1 MKRLHLIDAHGFC
14 YRAFFSLP
22 EMHSPDG
29 TAVNAVYGFCR
40 TALAL
45 RQRLAADG
53 NADYIAAIFDAPR
66 GRGALVRR
74 QMDPAYK
81 AHRPPAKPALAGQ
94 FALVREAADVLGLN
108 PLDAPEGHEADDLI
122 ASYTASA
129 LDCGIDVE
137 IISSDKDLMQLIRPR
152 ADGHLADAREAECA
166 MYDPLKSTTIGR
178 EDVLAKFGVE
188 PPQILDVLA
197 IAGDAADGVP
207 GVPGIGLKGAAA
219 LVRRY
224 GSLERAIAEVDS
236 ISMPRLSA
244 LLLAGYADQARRA
257 RELIALRCDLS
268 LPRRIEELA
277 FAPPDAARMAEL
289 FKRHGFRSLIPAPEV
304 AA

>member
-1 MKRLHLIDAHGFC
+1 M
-14 YRAFFSLP
+14 
-22 EMHSPDG
+22 
-29 TAVNAVYGFCR
+29 
-40 TALAL
+40 
-45 RQRLAADG
+45 
-53 NADYIAAIFDAPR
+53 
-66 GRGALVRR
+66 
-74 QMDPAYK
+74 
-81 AHRPPAKPALAGQ
+81 
-94 FALVREAADVLGLN
+94 
-108 PLDAPEGHEADDLI
+108 
-122 ASYTASA
+122 
-129 LDCGIDVE
+129 
-137 IISSDKDLMQLIRPR
+137 
-152 ADGHLADAREAECA
+152 
-166 MYDPLKSTTIGR
+166 
-178 EDVLAKFGVE
+178 
-188 PPQILDVLA
+188 
-197 IAGDAADGVP
+197 
-207 GVPGIGLKGAAA
+207 GLKGAAA